1 MRAAVIKLS
10 AVTGTITNVIVAD
23 ADKDYPPDKTS
34 ILVNLPDDH
43 PAGQGWTWDSES
55 GFTHVEVALKLKQI
69 EDVPLTT
76 VIAVDAPPKPVVVG
90 SSIPFV
96 VDPPIDPG
104 VNTET
109 ETNPVIV
116 SISSATGV

>member
-55 GFTHVEVALKLKQI
+55 GFTHVEVAPKLKQI

-76 VIAVDAPPKPVVVG
+76 VIAVDAPPKPVVV
-90 SSIPFV
+90 
-96 VDPPIDPG
+96 DLPIDPG
-104 VNTET
+104 ANTEV
-109 ETNPVIV
+109 EKNPIIAG
-116 SISSATGV
+116 ISSATGV